1 MCQHLQHLETIFLA
15 LKKYKLK
22 LKRSKCLFAKNKV
35 DYLGHVISEKGITP
49 NPKKI
54 EAVTNYPTPNNADKL
69 RSFLGLANYY
79 RRFIRNYSELTHPLT
94 ILTRKNEQWRWE
106 SEQENSF
113 QKVKSLLSSAP
124 ILAYPDF
131 TKEFQVHTD
140 ASAYGIGAV
149 LAQVRKTTENGT
161 DEVVIAYASKHLTDS
176 QAKWAT
182 VEKEAYAIVFATKIF
197 YPYLYGRRFTVYTDH
212 KPLEWLMNIKEPT
225 GRLMRWS
232 LLLQEYDI
240 AIGYRP
246 GKMNQ
251 NADSLSRAP
260 LNHIATPVSLG
271 RHKFKEEQEK
281 DEYCQRVRRTLEKKG
296 SRSNFII
303 RDDGLIGTSD
313 GRVLVP
319 LSLRLNVLRRLHD
332 HKLAAHLGQAKVSAN
347 LRHRFFWPGMLDE
360 AKRFVKN
367 CISCQ
372 KRKAHKRNIA
382 PLQPLPIVTYVWE
395 RVAMDIV
402 GPLECTRSGNRYIL
416 VISEYATKYVE
427 AIPMKDQTAMT
438 VAEAFTNRI
447 ILRYGCPSHILTDQ
461 GPCFQSEL
469 MKELCR
475 QLEVNQLRSSP
486 YHTMCNG
493 AVENVNKTI
502 CDMLASFVCE
512 DPTLWDEYLPFIVF
526 AYNSST
532 HISLKETPFYLLY
545 GHDPIQPD
553 LISAAY

>member
-332 HKLAAHLGQAKVSAN
+332 HKLAAHLGQAKVSAS
-347 LRHRFFWPGMLDE
+347 LRH
-360 AKRFVKN
+360 
-367 CISCQ
+367 
-372 KRKAHKRNIA
+372 
-382 PLQPLPIVTYVWE
+382 
-395 RVAMDIV
+395 
-402 GPLECTRSGNRYIL
+402 
-416 VISEYATKYVE
+416 
-427 AIPMKDQTAMT
+427 
-438 VAEAFTNRI
+438 
-447 ILRYGCPSHILTDQ
+447 
-461 GPCFQSEL
+461 
-469 MKELCR
+469 
-475 QLEVNQLRSSP
+475 
-486 YHTMCNG
+486 
-493 AVENVNKTI
+493 
-502 CDMLASFVCE
+502 
-512 DPTLWDEYLPFIVF
+512 
-526 AYNSST
+526 
-532 HISLKETPFYLLY
+532 
-545 GHDPIQPD
+545 
-553 LISAAY
+553 